1 MNTHTIV
8 DPGKTSA
15 WQSRLLVAL
24 RFMIGWHLLY
34 EGIVKL
40 LKPEWS
46 SLAFLRESQGLFAG
60 IADWMVSNPGV
71 LAVVDSLNTWGLILI
86 GAGLILGLFTRT
98 AAFAGAALLGL
109 YYLFNPPFIGMATT
123 IPMEGNYLIVN
134 KNLIEAT
141 ALLLIAVSPA
151 ARSFGLDT
159 LFHIKNAEN

>member
-1 MNTHTIV
+1 MNATPFGT
-8 DPGKTSA
+8 PT
-15 WQSRLLVAL
+15 WQTRVLVML

-46 SLAFLRESQGLFAG
+46 SQAFLRESQGLFSG
-60 IADWMVSNPGV
+60 IADWMVSNPSV

-86 GAGLILGLFTRT
+86 GAGLVLGLFTRT
-98 AAFAGAALLGL
+98 AAFAGAVLIGL
-109 YYLFNPPFIGMATT
+109 YYLFNPPFIGIATA

-159 LFHIKNAEN
+159 LFHTHNEAR